1 MGDRCAE
8 IVLFFSVSNTQGERG
23 GKEERRGE
31 EEEEE
36 EEEGE
41 GPDCSHYSGFFTCLR
56 CGSLLGVRRL

>member
-36 EEEGE
+36 EEEGR
-41 GPDCSHYSGFFTCLR
+41 GRGQTAATTVDSLHVLDVVHY
-56 CGSLLGVRRL
+56 

>member
-36 EEEGE
+36 EEEGR
-41 GPDCSHYSGFFTCLR
+41 GRG
-56 CGSLLGVRRL
+56 GARLQPLQWILYMS